1 MVAKSLS
8 FNHKGDA
15 PAKPPQIITTN
26 TLSNI
31 KLPVLQKDDYD
42 TWAMEMEHYLEYID
56 NEVWKVIQ
64 NGNSK
69 KRVTKGKDGVY
80 RVLPPTTQE
89 EQFADEKE
97 RKARTLLLMA
107 VPKDH
112 LRRFHGMD
120 DAKRD
125 LGSHQDTV
133 EQTADEE
140 LNHALMAFTVNNEK
154 LESQLRAS
162 HKQQSSLTKKLNFQ
176 ANQIFEKDEKLK
188 KYRRIGM
195 KAVKD
200 KDALQK
206 IVDSWFASSKNLW
219 KLIDCGMS
227 STVKIG
233 LGYGIQ
239 SNAEV
244 LGYEEEI
251 SRGIFA
257 FRETDAGYYDIPL
270 YSRFKQVEYK
280 GVPHPLSGDYT
291 PREQED
297 IDDSLYEYGK
307 YGPQPQSPSP
317 TVSDASS
324 THYSTCPSN
333 DSDGE
338 LGAVSDHSVNDDP
351 IHDHIPIPSIE
362 QVTIAT
368 QKTQPQVPKPK
379 QTVVPSCAQH
389 VKTPRQPIRTPV
401 TPSPIPSNNRQN
413 WNPRM
418 ERELGAGYS
427 FERKPCFVCGSLSHL
442 IKDCDYYEKK
452 MAREAALKSQRVVH
466 ANVRQATPAWTNTN
480 RVNKANQFTPRPV
493 NVRPNLSTASKT
505 IKTGRVN
512 VNTGHGNVNSGSV
525 HVNSGTQIKS
535 GSSRFNTGKQH
546 VNSGSVHVNSGTQIK
561 SGSSRFNTGKQN
573 VNSGSVH
580 VNTARVNRSVS
591 NQTSNKTSPKLSQ
604 VNLKSPKKCFSKQS
618 SPVNR
623 PFSRNTAHKSNK
635 YAVKG
640 KMGTAVKTSAGC
652 VWRKVI
658 PLSNTNSGPT
668 PDSNVN
674 DHPLKH
680 MEHRGIF
687 DSGCSGHMTGNR
699 AHLEDY
705 QELSKVGS
713 VTFGGSKGSISGKG
727 TIRLGNLVFDDVAF
741 VKELGHFNLFSIS
754 QICDK
759 KLNVLF
765 TEKECFVVSSDF
777 KMPDENQVLL
787 KVPRQHN
794 MYTFDMKNV
803 DSSKGY
809 TCLLAKASSDEAKL
823 WHRRLG
829 HLNFKNLNKLVKGNL
844 VRGLPSKSFKND
856 HTCVACQKGKQHK
869 ASCKA
874 KIDRYVT
881 HPLHT
886 LHMDLFGP
894 TSVRSINHASYC
906 LVITDDCSRF
916 CWVFFLAKKD
926 ETSDILK
933 TFIRQIENQLNQKVK
948 IIRSDNGTEFKNRVM
963 LEFCGEK
970 GIKQEFSNARTPQQN
985 GVAERMNR
993 TLIEAARTM
1002 LADSHL
1008 PTTFWAE
1015 AVNTACYTFNRVRV
1029 TKPQNKTPYELLF
1042 GHKPI
1047 LSYIRPFGCHV
1058 TILNTLSPLGKF
1070 DGKSDEGFL
1079 VGYSVNSKAFRVY
1092 NLVTKRVEVNL
1103 HVNFLEEKPNVQGIG
1118 HRWMFDLDYLTD
1130 SMNYIPVSLQN
1141 QANPAGSKEVID
1153 IDVQTEEAADLMVVS
1168 STSLTEATRKAA
1180 VSEKIATKKTHSPK
1194 QPSSTP
1200 ISKSADDIM
1209 TFRKELDALAL
1220 KHLGPVPATAPTST
1234 NPVNTGS
1241 DNLNTVLRRLIM
1253 AILKI
1258 FSPSVDHEEEVF
1270 SDADDDEMPEIRIY
1284 DKSSE
1289 GIFERLLMMMMDG
1302 FWIFKNNNLP
1312 DEVES
1317 TYKHTKEAII
1327 KINNIVFLLAFLS
1340 QYEPRKVSEALEDR
1354 SWVEAM
1360 QEELN
1365 KKDERFQM
1373 SSMGELTFF
1382 LGLQVKQNKEG
1393 IFISQDNMCLF
1404 TFSGNSKDFSTHAVQ
1419 EDLQDLKGK
1428 PNLGL
1433 MVSLGNHPLI
1443 WKHSLIVTMV
1453 VPTLTGNPQQDKTS
1467 SQSSN
1472 PALTSPPPPIPS
1484 PTPTPIPTSTS
1495 PPQTIPSPTPPPIPT
1510 PTSPPPPPPET
1521 EPSTDEHIYEEQSP
1535 VHHHFSPSQAQAP
1548 SHMPTDDLL
1557 RPVSQTATP
1566 PTTKAH
1572 ASGEEQEEEISPNTL
1587 EAAKTLSK
1595 VASLKSRSIDKGRRY
1610 KRRKEST
1617 GKKVVSSLDFQE
1629 DNTGAKKINTADS
1642 TAGENKGQREGN
1654 LLCSVKNLKKQREQ
1668 IYKKKPSLQKL

>member
-1 MVAKSLS
+1 MRLTIS
-8 FNHKGDA
+8 
-15 PAKPPQIITTN
+15 P
-26 TLSNI
+26 
-31 KLPVLQKDDYD
+31 
-42 TWAMEMEHYLEYID
+42 
-56 NEVWKVIQ
+56 KV
-64 NGNSK
+64 
-69 KRVTKGKDGVY
+69 
-80 RVLPPTTQE
+80 
-89 EQFADEKE
+89 
-97 RKARTLLLMA
+97 
-107 VPKDH
+107 
-112 LRRFHGMD
+112 
-120 DAKRD
+120 
-125 LGSHQDTV
+125 
-133 EQTADEE
+133 
-140 LNHALMAFTVNNEK
+140 
-154 LESQLRAS
+154 
-162 HKQQSSLTKKLNFQ
+162 
-176 ANQIFEKDEKLK
+176 
-188 KYRRIGM
+188 
-195 KAVKD
+195 
-200 KDALQK
+200 
-206 IVDSWFASSKNLW
+206 
-219 KLIDCGMS
+219 
-227 STVKIG
+227 
-233 LGYGIQ
+233 
-239 SNAEV
+239 
-244 LGYEEEI
+244 
-251 SRGIFA
+251 
-257 FRETDAGYYDIPL
+257 
-270 YSRFKQVEYK
+270 
-280 GVPHPLSGDYT
+280 
-291 PREQED
+291 
-297 IDDSLYEYGK
+297 
-307 YGPQPQSPSP
+307 
-317 TVSDASS
+317 
-324 THYSTCPSN
+324 
-333 DSDGE
+333 SDGE
-338 LGAVSDHSVNDDP
+338 LGAVSDHSVNDNP

-379 QTVVPSCAQH
+379 QTVDPSCAQH

-401 TPSPIPSNNRQN
+401 TSSPIPSNNRQN
-413 WNPRM
+413 WNQRM

-466 ANVRQATPAWTNTN
+466 ADIQQATPAWTNTN

-493 NVRPNLSTASKT
+493 QLSNIRPNLSTASKT

-535 GSSRFNTGKQH
+535 GASRFNTGKQH

-561 SGSSRFNTGKQN
+561 SGASRFNTGKQH

-580 VNTARVNRSVS
+580 VNTGRVNRPVS
-591 NQTSNKTSPKLSQ
+591 NNTSPKPSQ
-604 VNLKSPKKCFSKQS
+604 
-618 SPVNR
+618 
-623 PFSRNTAHKSNK
+623 
-635 YAVKG
+635 
-640 KMGTAVKTSAGC
+640 
-652 VWRKVI
+652 
-658 PLSNTNSGPT
+658 
-668 PDSNVN
+668 

-754 QICDK
+754 QI
-759 KLNVLF
+759 F
-765 TEKECFVVSSDF
+765 
-777 KMPDENQVLL
+777 
-787 KVPRQHN
+787 PRHN

-906 LVITDDCSRF
+906 LVITDDYSRF

-948 IIRSDNGTEFKNRVM
+948 IIRTDNGTEFKNRVM

-1070 DGKSDEGFL
+1070 DEKSDEGFL

-1141 QANPAGSKEVID
+1141 QANPASSKEVID

-1168 STSLTEATRKAA
+1168 STSLTGATRKAA
-1180 VSEKIATKKTHSPK
+1180 VSEKIAKKKTHSPK

-1241 DNLNTVLRRLIM
+1241 DNLNTGFEEVTPGNIE
-1253 AILKI
+1253 AI
-1258 FSPSVDHEEEVF
+1258 SPSADHEEEVF

-1289 GIFERLLMMMMDG
+1289 GIFEKASYDDDG
-1302 FWIFKNNNLP
+1302 IITDFNNLP
-1312 DEVES
+1312 DEVDVS
-1317 TYKHTKEAII
+1317 TNHTLRIHNAHPQSQILGDPNTPVQTRSSLKKITEAHALVSYIQAQQRSNH
-1327 KINNIVFLLAFLS
+1327 KDQQHCLFACFLS
-1340 QYEPRKVSEALEDR
+1340 QSEPRKVSEALEDE

-1360 QEELN
+1360 QEELLQFKLQQVWVLVDLPNGAKVIGTKWVYRN
-1365 KKDERFQM
+1365 KKDERGVVVRNKARLVAQGHRQEEGIDYDEVFAPVARLEAIRLFLAFASYMGFIVYQMDVKSAFLYGTIEEEVYVSQPPGFVDPDHPKKVYKVVKALYGLHQAPRAWYATLSTFLEKHGYRRGTIDKTLFIKKDKKDIILVQIYVDDIIFGSTKKSWSDEFEALMKGRFQM
-1373 SSMGELTFF
+1373 SAMGELTFF
-1382 LGLQVKQNKEG
+1382 LGLQVKQSQEG
-1393 IFISQDNMCLF
+1393 IFISQDKYVAEILKKFDFVSVKSAVTPMETKAPLAQDEGGPDVDLHLYRSMIGCLMYL
-1404 TFSGNSKDFSTHAVQ
+1404 TASRPDIMYAVCACSRFQ
-1419 EDLQDLKGK
+1419 VTPKVSHLYAVKRIFKYIKGK
-1428 PNLGL
+1428 PKLGL
-1433 MVSLGNHPLI
+1433 WYPRESPLDLVAYSDSDYAAANLDRKSTTGGYQFLGRRLI
-1443 WKHSLIVTMV
+1443 SWQCKKQTIV
-1453 VPTLTGNPQQDKTS
+1453 
-1467 SQSSN
+1467 
-1472 PALTSPPPPIPS
+1472 A
-1484 PTPTPIPTSTS
+1484 TSTTEAEYVAAAS
-1495 PPQTIPSPTPPPIPT
+1495 CCGQVLWLQNQLLDYGFNFMNTIIHIDNQ
-1510 PTSPPPPPPET
+1510 
-1521 EPSTDEHIYEEQSP
+1521 STICIIKNPVYHSKTKHIEIR
-1535 VHHHFSPSQAQAP
+1535 HHFIRDCYEKKLIQVQKIHTDLNVADLLTKAFDGPRYYLELERMLQAQLGHEKGHASCHLLIGCRLVNKCDAENIVVWNKTRLVAKGYKQEEGIDFEESFAP
-1548 SHMPTDDLL
+1548 ITHLEAVRMFIAYAAYKNITIFQMDVKTAFLIGPLKEEVY
-1557 RPVSQTATP
+1557 VSQP
-1566 PTTKAH
+1566 KGFIDP
-1572 ASGEEQEEEISPNTL
+1572 EFPNH
-1587 EAAKTLSK
+1587 
-1595 VASLKSRSIDKGRRY
+1595 VDR
-1610 KRRKEST
+1610 
-1617 GKKVVSSLDFQE
+1617 
-1629 DNTGAKKINTADS
+1629 
-1642 TAGENKGQREGN
+1642 
-1654 LLCSVKNLKKQREQ
+1654 LKKALYGLKQAPRAWHAPM
-1668 IYKKKPSLQKL
+1668 INDSYRRLIGGLMYLTAVRPDIAFATFYVHDFIARL